1 MGEQR
6 IQLGLLDFSWV
17 NEDQSPVQALKDT
30 VAVAQRAEALGYA
43 RYWLGEHHVEGHAC
57 GSPQIFA
64 ALLAASTKR
73 IRIGIGA
80 MLLQYWA
87 PLKLAEDFCLLEAI
101 FGRVDLGVGRGLA
114 DNLRSH
120 LALLDGRLGN
130 KQMLGEKEYEARLN
144 ELVGHLRGT
153 LPEDHP
159 HRGAAVIPDLDVSPE
174 IWVCGSTMAAP
185 QAART
190 GTRFCCSLF
199 HGRIASPSHMVRYR
213 DEFRPSLELK
223 APYAAVAVAG
233 VCAET
238 EAEALAMRDAF
249 QNPHYLPSVV
259 GTPEQ
264 CKARIERFREEY
276 GVDELILLDIAP
288 DRARRIKSAELL
300 ALAFELAP

>member
-114 DNLRSH
+114 DNFRSH

-130 KQMLGEKEYEARLN
+130 KGMLGEKEYEARLN

-153 LPEDHP
+153 IPEDHP

-213 DEFRPSLELK
+213 DEFRPSLSRIRTT
-223 APYAAVAVAG
+223 
-233 VCAET
+233 CR
-238 EAEALAMRDAF
+238 ALSGHQSNAKRGS
-249 QNPHYLPSVV
+249 NGSVRN
-259 GTPEQ
+259 TASMSSSFWTLRP
-264 CKARIERFREEY
+264 IERAASNRLSFWHWH
-276 GVDELILLDIAP
+276 
-288 DRARRIKSAELL
+288 SS
-300 ALAFELAP
+300 

>member
-6 IQLGLLDFSWV
+6 IQLGMLDFSWV
-17 NEDQSPVQALKDT
+17 NHDQSPVQALKDT
-30 VAVAQRAEALGYA
+30 VAVAQRAEALGYG

-80 MLLQYWA
+80 MLLLYWA

-101 FGRVDLGVGRGLA
+101 FGRMDLGVGRGLA
-114 DNLRSH
+114 DNFRSH
-120 LALLDGRLGN
+120 LALLDGRRNNG
-130 KQMLGEKEYEARLN
+130 MLVEKEYEAKID

-153 LPEDHP
+153 IPEDHP
-159 HRGAAVIPDLDVSPE
+159 HHGAAVIPDLDVSPE
-174 IWVCGSTMAAP
+174 FWVCGSTTAAQ

-199 HGRIASPSHMVRYR
+199 HGRIAPPSHIVRYR
-213 DEFRPSLELK
+213 DAFRPSLELG

-238 EAEALAMRDAF
+238 EAEAIAMRDAF
-249 QNPHYLPSVV
+249 SNPNYLPTVV

-264 CKARIERFREEY
+264 CKAKIERFHEEY
-276 GVDELILLDIAP
+276 GVDEFILLDIAP
-288 DRARRIKSAELL
+288 DRERRIKSAELL
-300 ALAFELAP
+300 ALAFELRP